1 MNVLSYNLCI
11 ETNNNRIWRGDAP
24 SVEDICAMG
33 QADAIILPQGCR
45 QSLYFA
51 ARRACPR
58 VFPNYDA
65 FFAFPDKTGQAA
77 LFQKTGVPH
86 PRTLAFWSV
95 SHYSGISL
103 PFPYPFVF
111 KFGWGGEGNNVFLIQ
126 SAADLHQCLVK
137 AAGYEQQGKR
147 GFIVQEYIAT
157 GGRSLRVVVI
167 GNDFYSYWR
176 SVDGGGFYTNLA
188 RGAVID
194 YASFPHLQEKAVGAL
209 RDFCTATGINLAG
222 FDFLF
227 AEGDA
232 SQTPLFLEINFCF
245 RCRGLGG
252 VDMYH
257 RYLEKAV
264 KAWLAGVRQETGGPL
279 SLDIGAEDAIQ

>member
-1 MNVLSYNLCI
+1 VNVLSYNRCI
-11 ETNNNRIWRGDAP
+11 ETNNNRVLRGETP
-24 SVEDICAMG
+24 SAEDIRAMA

-45 QSLYFA
+45 ESLYFA
-51 ARRACPR
+51 ARRACR
-58 VFPNYDA
+58 HVFPDYDA

-77 LFQKTGVPH
+77 LFRKMGVPH
-86 PRTLAFWSV
+86 PQTLAFGSV

-103 PFPYPFVF
+103 PFAYPFVF

-126 SAADLHQCLVK
+126 SAAELHQCLVK
-137 AAGYEQQGKR
+137 AADYESQGKR
-147 GFIVQEYIAT
+147 GFLVQEYIAS
-157 GGRSLRVVVI
+157 GGRSLRVAVI
-167 GNDFYSYWR
+167 GRDFYPYWR
-176 SVDGGGFYTNLA
+176 CAADGGFYTNLA

-194 YASFPHLQEKAVGAL
+194 YESFPRRQQQAVAVL
-209 RDFCTATGINLAG
+209 RDFCGATGINLAG

-227 AEGDA
+227 ADQG
-232 SQTPLFLEINFCF
+232 SSRIPLFLEINFCF

-264 KAWLAGVRQETGGPL
+264 KGWLAEIREKRHG
-279 SLDIGAEDAIQ
+279 SLCLDMGAEDAIQ